1 MTARFEAPDEP
12 SDGWAD
18 VRMTDPDVGEWE
30 IDAVVMDGRVEYVDL
45 RIKPELLTGFLTC
58 LLSDVDDEH
67 ADAVLSRV
75 RARRG
80 LDGDSAAGSE
90 GATDAADDSTGA

>member
-58 LLSDVDDEH
+58 LLDDVDDER
-67 ADAVLSRV
+67 ADAILSRV

-80 LDGDSAAGSE
+80 LDPAESDDDAQ
-90 GATDAADDSTGA
+90 AADGR